1 MKKRS
6 KAGINYVYFSKISL
20 IFAVNLGSAK
30 FS

>member
-20 IFAVNLGSAK
+20 TFAVNLGSAK